1 MSVAGLIESD
11 RRRERSPV
19 EVARDA
25 LDRIER
31 LQPRV
36 NAFVTVTGELA
47 LEQAAAAER
56 AYADG
61 TAGPLAGVP
70 VTIKDLLDVAGVRTT
85 GGSLLTEQHMAG
97 GDAPFVAVVRAAGAV
112 ILGKTATPESG
123 WKGETTSRVHGSTE
137 NPWRAGASAGK

>member
-1 MSVAGLIESD
+1 MSVAELIESY

-85 GGSLLTEQHMAG
+85 GGSLLTEQHVAEGRRAVRGGGAG
-97 GDAPFVAVVRAAGAV
+97 GRSRDPGQDGDA
-112 ILGKTATPESG
+112 
-123 WKGETTSRVHGSTE
+123 
-137 NPWRAGASAGK
+137 

>member
-1 MSVAGLIESD
+1 MSVAELIESY

-31 LQPRV
+31 MQPRV

-85 GGSLLTEQHMAG
+85 GGSLADRAARGGGRRAVRGGGAG
-97 GDAPFVAVVRAAGAV
+97 GRRRDPGQDGDA
-112 ILGKTATPESG
+112 
-123 WKGETTSRVHGSTE
+123 
-137 NPWRAGASAGK
+137 

>member
-1 MSVAGLIESD
+1 MSAAELIESY

-85 GGSLLTEQHMAG
+85 GGSLLTERHVAEGGRAVRGGGAG
-97 GDAPFVAVVRAAGAV
+97 GRGRDPGQDGDA
-112 ILGKTATPESG
+112 
-123 WKGETTSRVHGSTE
+123 
-137 NPWRAGASAGK
+137 

>member
-1 MSVAGLIESD
+1 MSVAELIESY

-61 TAGPLAGVP
+61 TAGPLAVVP
-70 VTIKDLLDVAGVRTT
+70 ITIKDLLDVTGVRTT
-85 GGSLLTEQHMAG
+85 GGSLLTEQHVAE
-97 GDAPFVAVVRAAGAV
+97 GDAPVVAAVRGAGGVV
-112 ILGKTATPESG
+112 LG
-123 WKGETTSRVHGSTE
+123 
-137 NPWRAGASAGK
+137 

>member
-1 MSVAGLIESD
+1 MSVAELIESY

-56 AYADG
+56 AYEDG
-61 TAGPLAGVP
+61 T
-70 VTIKDLLDVAGVRTT
+70 R
-85 GGSLLTEQHMAG
+85 
-97 GDAPFVAVVRAAGAV
+97 RAAGGRSHHDQGPAGRGRRAHDGR
-112 ILGKTATPESG
+112 IAPDRSG
-123 WKGETTSRVHGSTE
+123 RWPRQTRRSWQWCGRPG
-137 NPWRAGASAGK
+137 P